1 MIYLICVE
9 KTGEVDQGRKYLLQ
23 DTTEKITIFVGI
35 MESKGIAIAIFILK
49 SVASKMVE
57 IKMDYFEEQQRLS
70 LSPVM
75 YREKIQYICMCV
87 AIEKI

>member
-49 SVASKMVE
+49 SVASKNGGN
-57 IKMDYFEEQQRLS
+57 KNGLF
-70 LSPVM
+70 
-75 YREKIQYICMCV
+75 
-87 AIEKI
+87 